1 MKGNM
6 KKIPIILI
14 AILFITLTAN
24 GQNLFFIG
32 ENSYPCTESFA
43 LQSNLDDGEDLNVL
57 FAKDGAT
64 AVIAVTTKSSLQGTI
79 ISGKL
84 IIYLDDGNVITCMD
98 RGETYYVDDT
108 AKAVYS
114 LTNDQLNKMKNSNI
128 NTVGYIL
135 KTYGVQKVNRSAS
148 NKAISTKDLIA
159 KFFNNFDSVDK
170 VAVEKDQQTKKNRLD
185 ELIGGFN
192 KSGGITSGR
201 EGDDNK
207 AGVIGR
213 QDGDSYATS
222 YYGSPGS
229 GSGTGGY
236 GLNGRSL
243 VNKSK
248 VQQECKEEGRV
259 VVKIV
264 VDRNGKVVSATP
276 GVRGTTNTHPCLLE
290 PAKKTAFMHQ
300 WNLDSNAPSQQVGFV
315 VVNYKLGE

>member
-6 KKIPIILI
+6 KKIPIILVSM
-14 AILFITLTAN
+14 LYFTLTAN

-128 NTVGYIL
+128 NTIRYTL
-135 KTYGVQKVNRSAS
+135 KIYNIKEVNRSAS
-148 NKAISTKDLIA
+148 NKAISTEDLIA
-159 KFFNNFDSVDK
+159 KFFNNFNSVNK

-185 ELIGGFN
+185 ALVGGLNN
-192 KSGGITSGR
+192 KQGKPN
-201 EGDDNK
+201 GDP
-207 AGVIGR
+207 
-213 QDGDSYATS
+213 YATS

-229 GSGTGGY
+229 GSGTGDY

-243 VNKSK
+243 VNKGK
-248 VQQECKEEGRV
+248 VKQECNEEGRV
-259 VVKIV
+259 VVKII
-264 VDRNGKVVSATP
+264 VDRNGKVVSADP
-276 GVRGTTNTHPCLLE
+276 GQKGTTNTHPCLME
-290 PAKKTAFMHQ
+290 PAKKTAFMHR

-315 VVNYKLGE
+315 VVSFKLGE